1 MGGYLYLLFMILIYI
16 ILLFVAHASNHTRM
30 YLWNY
35 VSLMTQ
41 LCFDTSTRI
50 VRIVDPSI
58 SCRLIAGG
66 RFDHWSTSRR
76 VFTNESISTT
86 FPYTRYKYKYK
97 RSELN
102 RFLYRYRYVI
112 SGNFFDRIFFL
123 HECIV
128 YRWRNLME
136 AVYILEYIVVSLI
149 FIVLVPLLLSLRTD
163 DQNGNI
169 SGAHGKW
176 YCIKG

>member
-16 ILLFVAHASNHTRM
+16 ILLFVAHASNHTRV

-86 FPYTRYKYKYK
+86 FPYTKYKYKYK
-97 RSELN
+97 RSELKID
-102 RFLYRYRYVI
+102 FFIVI
-112 SGNFFDRIFFL
+112 DTLKVEISSIEFFS
-123 HECIV
+123 CMNA

>member
-16 ILLFVAHASNHTRM
+16 ILLFVAHASNHTRV

-123 HECIV
+123 HECIQVEEFNGSSV
-128 YRWRNLME
+128 YSRIYRCIVDFHSSRSLTPLFANRW
-136 AVYILEYIVVSLI
+136 S
-149 FIVLVPLLLSLRTD
+149 
-163 DQNGNI
+163 
-169 SGAHGKW
+169 KW
-176 YCIKG
+176 KYLWGTW